1 MDSRKI
7 FSFSTPSHSS
17 GIFAINLFQQHY
29 VYVDF
34 IVRKAGQVSVKISPE
49 PSEQQ
54 VLVLSLTRDNC
65 CIHRDRCEG
74 PVLLEFLAMS
84 PKHSWGS
91 ILTLRSLT
99 GRGSGSDGTTQRRNI
114 QRGGKYKFLL
124 LKTKENV
131 KFISFCFWVGNT

>member
-84 PKHSWGS
+84 HKAQLGQHSYTALSYGE
-91 ILTLRSLT
+91 RV
-99 GRGSGSDGTTQRRNI
+99 R
-114 QRGGKYKFLL
+114 F
-124 LKTKENV
+124 
-131 KFISFCFWVGNT
+131 